1 MMDPLPM
8 ANQPNEDL
16 ERRKRVL
23 AVDADPGLCWSLEKG
38 LGLSGYD
45 VQILHDAESLIG
57 NPAIAW
63 ADCVLLELLPESGLT
78 QEVLSTVLSTP
89 DAPPVIC
96 TSAEPNPDVVIECMR
111 RGAVDLLAKPFSLAE
126 VRRSLATILER
137 VQAAANHRAER
148 PEVESESTSCLVGMS
163 AAIQDLRTSIR
174 QVAQTDLNCLIR
186 GESGAGK
193 DMVAREIHRFSKR
206 CDKPYIKVNC
216 TALPENLLESELFG
230 YEKGAFT
237 GATAAK
243 PGRFVLAHEGI
254 IFLDEI
260 GDMHPGLQAKILQV
274 IEHKEFNPLGSAKTK
289 KVDVQII
296 AATNAD
302 LENKTA
308 KGDFRKDLYFRLNE
322 ISIWVPALRERK
334 EDIPFLV
341 RHFIQKHAGLNRLEI
356 TGQDIETLS
365 RHDWPGNVREL
376 ENTIKRWIVLGKHTS
391 IPQLRT
397 GISAGSAPVASQS
410 SPIRSSVS
418 ATVPGAPEAPSS
430 GKASKGER
438 DLTPDEI
445 RTALEQNQWN
455 RRKAAEVLGISYQG
469 LRRKIEKFQLDTH
482 R

>member
-1 MMDPLPM
+1 MEPVPM
-8 ANQPNEDL
+8 ENQPNE
-16 ERRKRVL
+16 EPGRRKRVL

-45 VQILHDAESLIG
+45 VQVLHDAESLIG

-63 ADCVLLELLPESGLT
+63 ADCVLLELLPEAGLT

-89 DAPPVIC
+89 GAPPVIC

-126 VRRSLATILER
+126 IRRSLATILER
-137 VQAAANHRAER
+137 AQAAANHRAER
-148 PEVESESTSCLVGMS
+148 PEIESPSTSCLVGMS

-206 CDKPYIKVNC
+206 SDKPYIKVNC

-302 LENKTA
+302 LEEKTA

-322 ISIWVPALRERK
+322 ISIWVASLRERK

-397 GISAGSAPVASQS
+397 GVTLGSANAQFAASAAPTMASVA
-410 SPIRSSVS
+410 
-418 ATVPGAPEAPSS
+418 APEAPAS
-430 GKASKGER
+430 GRASKGDR